1 MRFGVQYSHTD
12 LKAFSGLAGANTA
25 GFSPTASVRPNT
37 SDDMVFTSFRY
48 YPF

>member
-1 MRFGVQYSHTD
+1 VRVGVQYSHTD
-12 LKAFSGLAGANTA
+12 LYAFPGVAGSNSAGFPAGA
-25 GFSPTASVRPNT
+25 GVQPKT

>member
-1 MRFGVQYSHTD
+1 VRVGIQYSHTD
-12 LKAFSGLAGANTA
+12 LYAFPGVAGANTA
-25 GFSPTASVRPNT
+25 GFPTTAGVQPKT